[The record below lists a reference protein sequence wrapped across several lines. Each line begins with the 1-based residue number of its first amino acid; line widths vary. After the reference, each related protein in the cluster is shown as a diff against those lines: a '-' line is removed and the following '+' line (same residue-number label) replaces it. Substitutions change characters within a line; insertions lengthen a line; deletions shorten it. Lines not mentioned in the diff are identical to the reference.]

1 MKNRFLTFVVLAFG
15 ILPMM
20 ACATIMKGGDQ
31 KLSFMSDPVGA
42 SLSIYNV
49 DGMLVS
55 GGKTPITLPLAK
67 GYGYFKAAKYR
78 VVFEAPGYEPKE
90 VWISGSLEGGW
101 YLAGN
106 LLVGGWIGW
115 LIVDPI
121 TGAMWNLNP
130 SNLMATL
137 DKSLALT
144 PDTSLKV
151 MLASDVSPELLAMAV
166 PIGTSR

>member
-1 MKNRFLTFVVLAFG
+1 MKNRLLTIVAIAFG

-42 SLSIYNV
+42 SLSIYNT
-49 DGMLVS
+49 DGMMVS

-67 GYGYFKAAKYR
+67 GDGYFKAAKYR

-106 LLVGGWIGW
+106 LVVGGWIGW

-121 TGAMWNLNP
+121 TGAMWNLKP
-130 SNLMATL
+130 SSFTASLK
-137 DKSLALT
+137 KSLALS

-166 PIGTSR
+166 PLGISQ